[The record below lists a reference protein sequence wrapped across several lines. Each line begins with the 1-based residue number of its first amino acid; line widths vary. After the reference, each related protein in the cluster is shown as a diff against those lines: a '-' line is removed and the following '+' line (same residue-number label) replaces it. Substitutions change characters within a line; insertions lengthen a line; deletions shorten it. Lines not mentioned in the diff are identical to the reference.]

1 VRVPAGAGGQ
11 LIAGAGAALAL
22 LSPFGIGIAAAGTG
36 VLILG
41 VVVSAPYARLRGS
54 LIGEWWTA
62 LALASL
68 VCLAGFAAEI
78 FLPVVGGVL
87 LTCGAIAALIVVGL
101 STPPRVETG

>member
-1 VRVPAGAGGQ
+1 M
-11 LIAGAGAALAL
+11 IAL
-22 LSPFGIGIAAAGTG
+22 LSPVGIVVAAVGTG

-41 VVVSAPYARLRGS
+41 VVIAAPYARMRGQ
-54 LIGEWWTA
+54 LIGEWWTP

-87 LTCGAIAALIVVGL
+87 LTAGAIGALVVVGL
-101 STPPRVETG
+101 STPPRLETG